1 MTGDFVSFQI
11 LIAMDRAD
19 EITGKMEELHNNL
32 KAAYSQ
38 IPLCSQE
45 SSKAGC
51 SPPCSDQE
59 LPASEQ
65 LKPENLE
72 AEMIKAFQR
81 SKSSHDLEV
90 KSCPGGSPNRYS
102 PGFAEIYKRT

>member
-1 MTGDFVSFQI
+1 
-11 LIAMDRAD
+11 MDRAD

-72 AEMIKAFQR
+72 AEMLKAFQR

-90 KSCPGGSPNRYS
+90 KSCPSGSPCRYS

>member
-1 MTGDFVSFQI
+1 
-11 LIAMDRAD
+11 MDRAD

-45 SSKAGC
+45 SSKAGGC

-59 LPASEQ
+59 LPDSEQ
-65 LKPENLE
+65 LKPEKDDLE
-72 AEMIKAFQR
+72 EDEIWGFRR
-81 SKSSHDLEV
+81 SKSIHELEV
-90 KSCPGGSPNRYS
+90 KSCPSASPSRHS
-102 PGFAEIYKRT
+102 PGFAEVYKRTA